1 MKEVWGKRT
10 MPHAEEVEVIRRM
23 LRYPKTVSQLSDESG
38 MHPLKVVPAIRIL
51 SLKHLIIEVDT
62 DPQVYVRV
70 VE

>member
-1 MKEVWGKRT
+1 MKQYNGRRT
-10 MPHAEEVEVIRRM
+10 LPNTAETADILRR
-23 LRYPKTVSQLSDESG
+23 LGSPKTVSQLSDESG

-51 SLKHLIIEVDT
+51 AARHLVVEVDT

>member
-10 MPHAEEVEVIRRM
+10 MPNAEEVEVIRRM

-51 SLKHLIIEVDT
+51 AARHLIVEVDT
-62 DPQVYVRV
+62 DPQIYVRV
-70 VE
+70 RA

>member
-10 MPHAEEVEVIRRM
+10 MPNVEEVEVIRRM

-51 SLKHLIIEVDT
+51 AARHLIVEVDT